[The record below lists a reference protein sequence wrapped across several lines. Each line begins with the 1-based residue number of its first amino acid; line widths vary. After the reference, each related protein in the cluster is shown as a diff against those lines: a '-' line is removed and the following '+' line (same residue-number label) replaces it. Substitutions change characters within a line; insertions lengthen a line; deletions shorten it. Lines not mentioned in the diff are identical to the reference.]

1 MMCELIIFKK
11 TLLKSVFMQLLLLSM
26 VFSQQALNF
35 TVAQLEGSASVQH
48 SEQYQWNKVATGDL
62 IQKNDIFETDFQ
74 TKLQLSLNGTIV
86 VLGSNTKTLIDF
98 KTRGLNDSINTEIS
112 VTVFSGGVLTKSSR
126 GCKLR
131 VFTTNAVAETD
142 SATLSTVAD
151 GKTGESGFQVISG
164 NVNVRNITQSK
175 GKILRSGLTTM
186 VLPNKEPSA
195 ALYLTNR
202 HVTVLKHFFGDEY
215 IQLELD
221 QAGVKP
227 TEEKAGNRLTIS
239 KNVSSRTPSPV
250 NDDMY
255 KILFD
260 AEKIYGSII
269 DDQVNNYGFYRHY
282 SMVNN
287 ITRKKARLTLGTLQG
302 AGNDKTYSS
311 YMLTGAWNYKFID
324 FGLRFGLYREQQ
336 DRFSM
341 NFTSAEGLLDKIDH
355 FTLGYPSDS
364 LFIELGGI
372 CDLTYGN
379 GLVVDN
385 FGNTHKGSIY
395 HTTGVNAH
403 AKFNNEVSIK
413 GFLADVLNPY
423 VGGFYLGYEPS
434 SYYLGLGYYFDLD
447 QCYKIVNND
456 NYKYSIPAF
465 RDTIKPGPRNIEVHI
480 VQLLAGLDL
489 ALNYEFHA
497 RIFGEFAQKMHDK
510 HSDGRILRLPSL
522 YVDFYKSHVWL
533 SLFIETERLSNGVF
547 NEFYMMHRNFVNG
560 DTATHNYTIETVNS
574 MFSKDRRAIGVTA
587 KYGFNPVKGLD
598 ISLLYTQNFYERNTF
613 TDIVDST
620 ETKFPLNYSIKASV
634 GVNDLLLR
642 YIKYAG
648 GYFTQRNATYFPN
661 GGKPAV
667 SWQAEA
673 GFDLQ
678 TIPLFYNIALESQL
692 RYFYMEN
699 TATQNT
705 VINKDDHI
713 IEWYCGIVWGF
724 L

>member
-1 MMCELIIFKK
+1 MA
-11 TLLKSVFMQLLLLSM
+11 
-26 VFSQQALNF
+26 FSQQTLNF
-35 TVAQLEGSASVQH
+35 TVAQLDGSASVQH
-48 SEQYQWNKVATGDL
+48 SEEYQWNKVATGDL
-62 IQKNDIFETDFQ
+62 VQKNDIFETDFQ

-98 KTRGLNDSINTEIS
+98 KTRGLDDSVNTEIS
-112 VTVFSGGVLTKSSR
+112 VTVFSGGVLTKSGR
-126 GCKLR
+126 GCKLK

-164 NVNVRNITQSK
+164 IVNVRNITQSK

-227 TEEKAGNRLTIS
+227 TEEKVGNRLTIS
-239 KNVSSRTPSPV
+239 KNVSSRSPSPV

-255 KILFD
+255 KVLFD
-260 AEKIYGSII
+260 VEKIYGSII
-269 DDQVNNYGFYRHY
+269 DDQVNNYGFYQHY
-282 SMVNN
+282 SMENN
-287 ITRKKARLTLGTLQG
+287 ITRKKIRVTSGTLQG
-302 AGNDKTYSS
+302 AGNDQSYSA
-311 YMLTGAWNYKFID
+311 YMLSGAWNYKFID
-324 FGLRFGLYREQQ
+324 LGLRFGFYREGQ
-336 DRFSM
+336 DHLSM
-341 NFTSAEGLLDKIDH
+341 NFTNAEGLLDKIDH

-364 LFIELGGI
+364 LFIELGSI
-372 CDLTYGN
+372 KNLTYGN
-379 GLVVDN
+379 GLIVDN
-385 FGNTHKGSIY
+385 FRNKHDGTVF

-434 SYYLGLGYYFDLD
+434 SYYLGIGYYFDLD
-447 QCYKIVNND
+447 QYYKIVNND
-456 NYKYSIPAF
+456 NYKYSTPVF
-465 RDTIKPGPRNIEVHI
+465 RDTLRPGHEKTEVHI
-480 VQLLAGLDL
+480 AEVLAGLDL
-489 ALNYEFHA
+489 AVNYEFNA
-497 RIFGEFAQKMHDK
+497 RIFGEFAQKIIGRN
-510 HSDGRILRLPSL
+510 SDGRILRIPSL

-533 SLFIETERLSNGVF
+533 CLFIENERLSNGVF

-560 DTATHNYTIETVNS
+560 DTASHNYTIETVNS
-574 MFSKDRRAIGVTA
+574 LFSTDRRAIGMTV

-598 ISLLYTQNFYERNTF
+598 LSLLYTQNFYERNTF
-613 TDIVDST
+613 IDIVDST

-634 GVNDLLLR
+634 GVNDLLFR
-642 YIKYAG
+642 YIKYADV
-648 GYFTQRNATYFPN
+648 YFTQRNGTYFPA

-667 SWQAEA
+667 SWQTET
-673 GFDLQ
+673 GFNLQ
-678 TIPLFYNIALESQL
+678 TIPVFYNIALETQL
-692 RYFYMEN
+692 RYFYLEN

>member
-1 MMCELIIFKK
+1 
-11 TLLKSVFMQLLLLSM
+11 M

-35 TVAQLEGSASVQH
+35 TVAKLEGSASVQH
-48 SEQYQWNKVATGDL
+48 SEQYQWNKVAAGDL
-62 IQKNDIFETDFQ
+62 VQSNDIFETDFQ

-86 VLGSNTKTLIDF
+86 LLGSNTKTLIDF
-98 KTRGLNDSINTEIS
+98 KTRGLGDSINSEIS
-112 VTVFSGGVLTKSSR
+112 VTVFSGGVLTKSGR

-164 NVNVRNITQSK
+164 IVNVRNITQSK
-175 GKILRSGLTTM
+175 GKILHNGLTTM

-195 ALYLTNR
+195 ALYMTNR

-255 KILFD
+255 KVLFD
-260 AEKIYGSII
+260 VEKVYGSII
-269 DDQVNNYGFYRHY
+269 DDQVNNYGFYKHY

-287 ITRKKARLTLGTLQG
+287 ITRNKVRFTLGTLQG
-302 AGNDKTYSS
+302 AGNDQSFS
-311 YMLTGAWNYKFID
+311 AYMLTGAWNYKFID
-324 FGLRFGLYREQQ
+324 FGLRFGLYKEQQ
-336 DRFSM
+336 DHFSM

-364 LFIELGGI
+364 LFIELGSI
-372 CDLTYGN
+372 NDLTYGN
-379 GLVVDN
+379 GLIVDN
-385 FGNTHKGSIY
+385 FRNTHNGSIY

-423 VGGFYLGYEPS
+423 VGGLYLGYEPS
-434 SYYLGLGYYFDLD
+434 SYYLGFGYYFDLD
-447 QCYKIVNND
+447 QYYKIVNND

-465 RDTIKPGPRNIEVHI
+465 RDTLKPGHTNTEVHI
-480 VQLLAGLDL
+480 VELLAGLDL

-497 RIFGEFAQKMHDK
+497 RIFGEFAQKMLDR

-533 SLFIETERLSNGVF
+533 SLFIENGRLSNGVF
-547 NEFYMMHRNFVNG
+547 NEFYMMHRNFVNR
-560 DTATHNYTIETVNS
+560 DTVTQNYTIETVHS
-574 MFSKDRRAIGVTA
+574 MFSKDRRAIGITA
-587 KYGFNPVKGLD
+587 KYGFNPVKGID
-598 ISLLYTQNFYERNTF
+598 ISLLYIQNFYERNTF
-613 TDIVDST
+613 TGIVDSI
-620 ETKFPLNYSIKASV
+620 ETKFPLNYSIKASL
-634 GVNDLLLR
+634 GINDSLVR

-648 GYFTQRNATYFPN
+648 GYVTQRNGTYFPI

-667 SWQAEA
+667 SWQTEV
-673 GFDLQ
+673 GIDIQ
-678 TIPLFYNIALESQL
+678 TNPLLYNIALESKF

-699 TATQNT
+699 AVKQNR